1 MSGVIPGIPAPHAL
15 ATLPAAG
22 PTSGERPRLGSAA
35 GASAGTESAG
45 TKPERTVPR
54 QLVHRNAASEVLLTG
69 WQRESPESFSLRARL
84 PRAHSFYADTDG
96 RHDPLLL
103 AETVRQAGLLVSHAE
118 FDVPFGY
125 QFMMHSLS
133 VECDP
138 DGLRPGTEPTDLL
151 LRLTCHD
158 LRRRGTRLA
167 GMAYHAHLYRSGSPI
182 GIGKARFDCP
192 SPAAYGRLR
201 DRPRRPALPP
211 APPLAPGLVGRDR
224 PGDVVLSPTA
234 DERVWELRVD
244 QSHPVLFDHVVDHVP
259 GMLLVEA
266 MRQAAWR
273 TGQPGRLEL
282 RSFQSDFHR
291 YAEFD
296 RPCLVHC
303 ADGPGP
309 GSVRVTVT
317 QDGALVAD
325 GQVSGRP

>member
-1 MSGVIPGIPAPHAL
+1 MF
-15 ATLPAAG
+15 TAAG
-22 PTSGERPRLGSAA
+22 PH
-35 GASAGTESAG
+35 TESI
-45 TKPERTVPR
+45 VPR
-54 QLVHRNAASEVLLTG
+54 QLVHREAASQVLLTG
-69 WQRESPESFSLRARL
+69 WQRESADAFSLRARL

-138 DGLRPGTEPTDLL
+138 DGLRPDADPTDLL
-151 LRLTCHD
+151 LQLTCHD
-158 LRRRGTRLA
+158 LRRRGARLA
-167 GMAYHAHLYRSGSPI
+167 GMAYHVHLYRDGSPI
-182 GIGKARFDCP
+182 GIGKASFDCL
-192 SPAAYGRLR
+192 SPAAYARLR
-201 DRPRRPALPP
+201 DRPHRPAHPL
-211 APPLAPGLVGRDR
+211 APPLAPALVGRDR

-234 DERVWELRVD
+234 DTHVWELRVD
-244 QSHPVLFDHVVDHVP
+244 QSHPVLFDHAVDHVP

-266 MRQAAWR
+266 MRQAAWYNGR
-273 TGQPGRLEL
+273 PGRLEL

-303 ADGPGP
+303 ADGTGP

-317 QDGALVAD
+317 QDGALIAE